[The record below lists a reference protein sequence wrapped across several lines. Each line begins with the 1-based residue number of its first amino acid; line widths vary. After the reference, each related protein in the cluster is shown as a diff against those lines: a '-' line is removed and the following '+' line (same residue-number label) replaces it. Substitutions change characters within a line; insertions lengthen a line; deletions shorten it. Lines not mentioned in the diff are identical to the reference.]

1 MEMFSRMEFV
11 VCGDAP
17 EVKNGKP
24 APDIFLVGA
33 QKLGVPSSN
42 CLVFE
47 DSLSGVQAAKAA
59 GMKVVAIPDVRLERR
74 SVLFGESN
82 SSFDHK

>member
-1 MEMFSRMEFV
+1 M
-11 VCGDAP
+11 
-17 EVKNGKP
+17 
-24 APDIFLVGA
+24 VGA

-59 GMKVVAIPDVRLERR
+59 GMKVVAIPDVRLER
-74 SVLFGESN
+74 SPFEKLADEVLASMEEFQP
-82 SSFDHK
+82 HKYQLPNFATTT